1 MINAKKVLK
10 NIFGAINPKK
20 EKPGKVKDVIVMPV
34 TKTVSK

>member
-10 NIFGAINPKK
+10 NIFGAINPEN
-20 EKPGKVKDVIVMPV
+20 EKPGKVNEVIEMLV

>member
-10 NIFGAINPKK
+10 NIFGAINPEK
-20 EKPGKVKDVIVMPV
+20 ENPGKANEVIEILV